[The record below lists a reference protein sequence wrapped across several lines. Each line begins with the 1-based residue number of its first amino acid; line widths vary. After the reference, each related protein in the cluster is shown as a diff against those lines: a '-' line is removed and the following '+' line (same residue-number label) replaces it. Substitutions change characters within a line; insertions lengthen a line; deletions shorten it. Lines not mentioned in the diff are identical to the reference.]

1 MIKVFVAGCR
11 RILFAVLLL
20 CWLAPGMEQN
30 ALSAEQVDTLPGDR
44 PSARIAAPDS
54 FWQVV
59 AIDGKEIGLQP
70 GERRP
75 NMLLA
80 EGNTKVSGFSGCN
93 RFFGGVVE
101 EGEQFR
107 FTKQGMTRM
116 ACMGKADELET
127 KFIAALY
134 DTVARR
140 VNGSTMELIDKNGV
154 VRMRLEAGRP
164 E

>member
-1 MIKVFVAGCR
+1 MIRVFVGCCR
-11 RILFAVLLL
+11 RILLAFFLVFWAV
-20 CWLAPGMEQN
+20 PGMAQET
-30 ALSAEQVDTLPGDR
+30 LSGGQVDVLPGDG
-44 PSARIAAPDS
+44 PSAKVAAPDS

-59 AIDGKEIGLQP
+59 AIDGKEIVLQP

-93 RFFGGVVE
+93 RFFGGVVA
-101 EGEQFR
+101 EGDSFR
-107 FTKQGMTRM
+107 FTRQGMTRM
-116 ACMGKADELET
+116 ACMGKADDLET

-140 VNGSTMELIDKNGV
+140 VNGSTMELVDKDGV

>member
-11 RILFAVLLL
+11 RILFAVFLL
-20 CWLAPGMEQN
+20 CWVVPGMAQN
-30 ALSAEQVDTLPGDR
+30 ALSGAQADTLPDNG
-44 PSARIAAPDS
+44 PSAKIAAPDS

-59 AIDGKEIGLQP
+59 AIDGKEIVLQP

-93 RFFGGVVE
+93 RFFGGVIE
-101 EGEQFR
+101 EGEHFR

-116 ACMGKADELET
+116 ACMGKADDLEK

-134 DTVARR
+134 DTASRR
-140 VNGSTMELIDKNGV
+140 VSGSTMELIDKNGV
-154 VRMRLEAGRP
+154 IRMRLEAGRA